1 MADSTTVLDLIAVG
15 QADKEDT
22 ANELFDAA
30 SPAMLYG
37 RHASE
42 CSGLVWGYYGGRYLS
57 TLLDNDTLTLT
68 GSTTC
73 YIVAARA
80 DGAVS
85 FSASSTNWDDEET
98 YIRLYKVVTGS
109 STVTSYEDHR
119 FVFGLGAGGG
129 AAAASSGG
137 YQTIDGYQWDFVPVP
152 AVPLSLNY

>member
-1 MADSTTVLDLIAVG
+1 MADSATVLDLIAVG

-57 TLLDNDTLTLT
+57 TLIDNDTLTLT

-80 DGAVS
+80 DGVVS
-85 FSASSTNWDDEET
+85 FSASSTNWDDEAN

-129 AAAASSGG
+129 AAALTGG
-137 YQTIDGYQWDFVPVP
+137 GFQTINGYAWEFVSIPI
-152 AVPLSLNY
+152 VPLSLDY